1 MAEWENFHELS
12 KEELSELEN
21 KWEPSNRLDQV
32 LHAIDKSRGK
42 VAIGLVAVVAFGF
55 QLAPAFKK
63 HYSPMPERTKTEL
76 AKNIKPTAQN
86 IGREVAE
93 LAANHP
99 SEVSVKEI
107 PTSPGVVELR
117 FDSFDTWEWY
127 TVTARMVKNKKG
139 EFEPATTS
147 DVDVKI
153 ADYVNDGRDFYGG
166 SSSNQQEIE
175 LISYADMS
183 GSDIWMTE
191 DTQWAANFKGPTQDV
206 FSLPQT
212 ELRLSDVAPS
222 SPIIEEGVRKN
233 TLWSRYDQTMVD
245 EALAGDIQQVPK
257 PKANT

>member
-1 MAEWENFHELS
+1 MAGWRAS
-12 KEELSELEN
+12 
-21 KWEPSNRLDQV
+21 Q
-32 LHAIDKSRGK
+32 AG
-42 VAIGLVAVVAFGF
+42 
-55 QLAPAFKK
+55 
-63 HYSPMPERTKTEL
+63 
-76 AKNIKPTAQN
+76 
-86 IGREVAE
+86 
-93 LAANHP
+93 
-99 SEVSVKEI
+99 
-107 PTSPGVVELR
+107 
-117 FDSFDTWEWY
+117 
-127 TVTARMVKNKKG
+127 VKNKKG